1 MHSSPCFLQ
10 LHYFMSQLVLHMHQT
25 TLNRSAVIDH
35 GLFIVIITGRGGG
48 VTKRRKRRRKKQPFQ
63 GISFPL
69 ILLAALALL
78 LLYLC
83 LRQRILEAVI
93 PCFES
98 EGCMF
103 DGKQHQQLASH
114 GQTRLLLTLFS
125 HSSPPCDHTLKMEL

>member
-1 MHSSPCFLQ
+1 
-10 LHYFMSQLVLHMHQT
+10 MSQLILHMHQT
-25 TLNRSAVIDH
+25 TFNKSAVTDH

-48 VTKRRKRRRKKQPFQ
+48 GGDEEKKKKKKATFLRHQLSSHFFVFFCFF
-63 GISFPL
+63 G
-69 ILLAALALL
+69 AALALL

-83 LRQRILEAVI
+83 LRQRTLEAVI

-114 GQTRLLLTLFS
+114 GQTQVCF
-125 HSSPPCDHTLKMEL
+125 